1 MFGRALTKV
10 AAATPYGVKRTFR
23 WLKPA
28 YISVIQLGKP
38 VVPIETA
45 AGTLRWRVDGLTSQR
60 YLLGTYEEFMQQAF
74 LRFVRPGGVVY
85 DIGAHA
91 GFHSLFCALLVRPG
105 GTVVAFEPD
114 PVACKSL
121 ETQVRE
127 NPDLSVQVVAC
138 ALSNRSGRLLMDTS
152 TGTSQTK
159 VAAQGDIEVEANT
172 VDDLVHRGRIA
183 PPTVLKIDVE
193 GHEASVLQGSRA
205 TLQKYKPVVLCDYN
219 EGDTLLDVRELLSP
233 LGYVVSP
240 GPPVTAVPGS
250 TGLAND

>member
-1 MFGRALTKV
+1 MFGRALANAT
-10 AAATPYGVKRTFR
+10 AATPYGVKRTFR

-38 VVPIETA
+38 VVTVQTA

-60 YLLGTYEEFMQQAF
+60 HLLGTYEEFMQQAF

-91 GFHSLFCALLVRPG
+91 GFHSLYCALLVRPG
-105 GTVVAFEPD
+105 GMVVAFEPD

-127 NPDLSVQVVAC
+127 NPELSVQVIAC

-152 TGTSQTK
+152 AGTSQTK

-172 VDDLVHRGRIA
+172 VDDLVHCGRIA

-193 GHEASVLQGSRA
+193 GYEGSVLQGSRA
-205 TLQKYKPVVLCDYN
+205 TLQKYRPVVLCDYN
-219 EGDTLLDVRELLSP
+219 EGDTLLDVIKLLSP

-240 GPPVTAVPGS
+240 GPPVTAVLGRTDP
-250 TGLAND
+250 AND